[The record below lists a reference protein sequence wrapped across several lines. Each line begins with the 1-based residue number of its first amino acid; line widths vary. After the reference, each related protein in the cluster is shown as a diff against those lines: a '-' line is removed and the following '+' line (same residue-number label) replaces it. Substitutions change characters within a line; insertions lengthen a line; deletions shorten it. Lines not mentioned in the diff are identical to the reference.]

1 MTINKQKDIK
11 FKNRII
17 MTDRMIK
24 YLASLTRQDAI
35 DFFREEKDKEKYLA
49 ESKEFYEALWDRFLE
64 LLKQES

>member
-1 MTINKQKDIK
+1 
-11 FKNRII
+11 
-17 MTDRMIK
+17 MTDK
-24 YLASLTRQDAI
+24 KKTYLASLTRKDAI